1 MTQDTYKV
9 ILSGKLLKNETMEN
23 VKNRMAAL
31 FKTSASV
38 IEKLFERKNAVIKK
52 DLSFEK
58 ATRYVTVIEKAGA
71 ACYVKKMAT
80 PAEKTVPSPK
90 NPIVQDKVISPE
102 APAASG
108 LKVIPVQT
116 AYKGEDR
123 FFPEQVVSLTA
134 SSSGLNFNKDSLID
148 VSYSKIAALAAYSP
162 VVAGNESNGETILF
176 LVFLK
181 DMERPFVMDAHG
193 IDYPAFQDNPPSK
206 PAGAFRGFLHFLC
219 RQNPSMILEE
229 TTFDFLSGNTLPRF
243 DNEKAMKYATAIG
256 MMIEE
261 GGEGEEG

>member
-9 ILSGKLLKNETMEN
+9 ILSGELQKNEIMED
-23 VKNRMAAL
+23 VKNRMAAI
-31 FKTSASV
+31 FKTSAPV
-38 IEKLFERKNAVIKK
+38 IDKLFARKHAVIKK

-58 ATRYVTVIEKAGA
+58 ANRYVTVIEKAGA
-71 ACYVKKMAT
+71 ACYVKKMTA
-80 PAEKTVPSPK
+80 PAEKTAPPPK
-90 NPIVQDKVISPE
+90 SPIVQDKAASHE

-134 SSSGLNFNKDSLID
+134 SPNGLNFNKENLLD
-148 VSYSKIAALAAYSP
+148 VSYSQIAALAAYSP
-162 VVAGNESNGETILF
+162 VVAGNESSGEAIHF

-181 DMERPFVMDAHG
+181 NMERPLVMDAHS
-193 IDYPAFQDNPPSK
+193 IDYPTFQDNPPSK

-256 MMIEE
+256 MLIEE